1 MERRRQTFEEIISS
15 LSRIESEWKDDHA
28 KSVMDLLDG
37 IEEKDTYTT
46 RDLQRLLDKDYRAG
60 MTLIRLFLDLSKDEL
75 EGSLRE
81 IKATA
86 YRKDPESLLQ
96 GLASLGALEK
106 IREAVGTPVT
116 WRDMLVERLKTGRGS
131 AIKAQVRGRFLED
144 KTEEIVQAVFGI
156 GHYDARLRS
165 EHGLEPAT

>member
-37 IEEKDTYTT
+37 IEEKATYTT
-46 RDLQRLLDKDYRAG
+46 RDLQQILDKDYNAG

-96 GLASLGALEK
+96 GLASLGA
-106 IREAVGTPVT
+106 
-116 WRDMLVERLKTGRGS
+116 
-131 AIKAQVRGRFLED
+131 
-144 KTEEIVQAVFGI
+144 
-156 GHYDARLRS
+156 
-165 EHGLEPAT
+165 